1 MATNDSPTSGVSN
14 GFHDEDLSTPTRP
27 DPPSVDAPVQSPS
40 DGVPKAVEDVLYSD
54 IGINTLLNRLKQSIA
69 SARDFAGFLKKR
81 SSLEE
86 DHAQGL
92 KKLCKATHE
101 GLRRPDGRQGS
112 YARQFDEVTRMHERM
127 TDNGMQF
134 ALSLHQMHE
143 DLNELA
149 NNMERG
155 RKHWKQTGLNAEK
168 RASDAEA
175 FMEKAKSKYDS
186 LAEAYDRARTG
197 DKGSGRAFGL
207 KGPKSAAQHEE
218 DLQRKVQAADA
229 DYKSKVDAAHTQRQ
243 ELLNSSRPQAVK
255 ALQELI
261 TECDSALT
269 LQLQKFAS
277 FNEKLLLGNGIII
290 APLKNEPNS
299 QKSLRDIVYG
309 IDNEKDLHNY
319 ISSYTP
325 KIPARTQTIE
335 YRQHP
340 SLAPK
345 QQTPPATIKPPTQQQ
360 PLPASQPPLSF
371 PMQSVSPPSSAPA
384 SANNR
389 QSISQQ
395 GGFSPQAYQPPPP
408 TEQTFQS
415 PAQDRFTNGPPQI
428 PPFASQTTYSA
439 SPQSSSPYNHQQSG
453 VTYSSD
459 QLPPVKPVFGVTLE
473 ELFRRDGTAVPMVV
487 YQCIQAVELFGLEVE
502 GIYRMS
508 GNSNHINKLKS
519 TFDHDSSRVDFRNP
533 ESFSHDVNSV
543 AGLLKLFF
551 RDLPDPLLTREH
563 YSRFIEAAQ
572 IDDDTVRRDSL
583 HAVINELPDPNYATL
598 RALVLHLHRV
608 AERSAVNRMS
618 SSNLALCFAPTILGA
633 HSGAISDSGYQA
645 RVIDTVLQNT
655 FQIFDE
661 D

>member
-1 MATNDSPTSGVSN
+1 MATNDSPTSGVGN
-14 GFHDEDLSTPTRP
+14 GFHDEDLGSPTKPEPPLP
-27 DPPSVDAPVQSPS
+27 DVPQSATE
-40 DGVPKAVEDVLYSD
+40 GVPKAVDEVIYSD
-54 IGINTLLNRLKQSIA
+54 IGVNTLLTRLKQSIA
-69 SARDFAGFLKKR
+69 SARDFAAFLKKR

-86 DHAQGL
+86 DQAQGL
-92 KKLCKATHE
+92 KKLCKSTHD
-101 GLRRPDGRQGS
+101 GLRRPEGRQGTYS
-112 YARQFDEVTRMHERM
+112 RQFDELTRMHERM
-127 TDNGMQF
+127 ADNGMQF

-155 RKHWKQTGLNAEK
+155 RKNWKQTGLNAEK

-175 FMEKAKSKYDS
+175 SMEKAKSKYES

-197 DKGSGRAFGL
+197 DKSSGRAFGI

-229 DYKSKVDAAHTQRQ
+229 DYKSKVEAAQTQRQ
-243 ELLNSSRPQAVK
+243 ELLNSSRPQAVR

-277 FNEKLLLGNGIII
+277 FNEKLLLGNGIIVS
-290 APLKNEPNS
+290 PLKNESNGQRS
-299 QKSLRDIVYG
+299 MRDVVYD
-309 IDNEKDLHNY
+309 IDNEKDLHGY
-319 ISSYTP
+319 ISSHAP
-325 KIPARTQTIE
+325 KIPLRNQGIE
-335 YRQHP
+335 YKQHP

-345 QQTPPATIKPPTQQQ
+345 QQAPQTTAKALPLQQ
-360 PLPASQPPLSF
+360 PQSSSQPPASF
-371 PMQSVSPPSSAPA
+371 PMQPPSQPSSQPG

-389 QSISQQ
+389 QSFAQQ
-395 GGFSPQAYQPPPP
+395 QSFSPQSYQPPPP
-408 TEQTFQS
+408 DQAFHSS
-415 PAQDRFTNGPPQI
+415 PQDRFMNGPPPIQT
-428 PPFASQTTYSA
+428 FASQPPYAGNPQSA
-439 SPQSSSPYNHQQSG
+439 SPYTHQQTG

-459 QLPPVKPVFGVTLE
+459 HLPPVKPVFGVSLDD
-473 ELFRRDGTAVPMVV
+473 LFHRDGSAVPMVV

-508 GNSNHINKLKS
+508 GNSNHIAKLKS
-519 TFDHDSSRVDFRNP
+519 KFDHDSSRVDFRNP
-533 ESFSHDVNSV
+533 ESFYHDVNSV

-551 RDLPDPLLTREH
+551 RDLPDPLLTGAN

-572 IDDDTVRRDSL
+572 IDDDIVRRDSL

-598 RALVLHLHRV
+598 RALILHLHRV
-608 AERSAVNRMS
+608 SERSAVNRMS
-618 SSNLALCFAPTILGA
+618 SSNLALCFAPTVLGA

-645 RVIDTVLQNT
+645 RVVDTVLQNT